1 MVISMA
7 DDQAE
12 SRDQLVRLG
21 HLASAVGHHIINAFS
36 AVVSNA
42 ELLRIAT
49 QEQRERP
56 STFDAEALLEVIIRS
71 SLDASQVA
79 RRLIDATREVT
90 SLESGG
96 DERTPEGASRAL
108 RIDELL
114 RELLAHERGKRDG
127 RIEWVDE
134 LSPLPTIVGDP
145 CQLRLLFGRLFEN
158 AREALVGG
166 AGRVVVTSA
175 TDDRG
180 WIVIEVADNGAGMS
194 ADVIEHA
201 VEPFFTTKPG
211 HLGVGL
217 SVANGIW
224 RRHRG
229 TFALRGEPGAG
240 SAIRLCVDPRRSG

>member
-1 MVISMA
+1 MA
-7 DDQAE
+7 DNDQSD
-12 SRDQLVRLG
+12 SREQLVRLG

-42 ELLRIAT
+42 ELLRIAR
-49 QEQRERP
+49 QEPRERP
-56 STFDAEALLEVIIRS
+56 STFDSEALLEVIIRS

-90 SLESGG
+90 SLDYGG
-96 DERTPEGASRAL
+96 DERASEESSRAL

-114 RELLAHERGKRDG
+114 REQLAIERGKGDG

-134 LSPLPTIVGDP
+134 LAPLPTIVGDP

-158 AREALVGG
+158 AREAFVGG
-166 AGRVVVTSA
+166 VGRVVVTSA
-175 TDDRG
+175 IDDRG